1 MKTIMCFGTFDLLH
15 LGHINYLQQA
25 KRLADFLIVVVA
37 RDKTKKQQNKVVV
50 FNENERLELIKNLRI
65 VDEAVLGYPDDHF
78 KIIMEKNPGIIF
90 LGYDH
95 AISEANLSDKLSELG
110 LNPLIKRAKPYQEHK
125 HKSTNIKGKILGT
138 L

>member
-25 KRLADFLIVVVA
+25 NRLADFLIVVVA